1 MYAMKPICLCSIV
14 FSFASAFALE
24 PEVRNFRAPVQT
36 PREVVEGFV
45 WVEAEGF
52 SDYGNWRLDTQF
64 VHKMGSGYLLAAG
77 VLKPI
82 GSARTWFDIPSP
94 GKWTVWSRT
103 KDWLPE
109 WHPGTF
115 RVSVNGQPGET
126 LGDSG
131 QEGWRWERAG
141 CWELDKGPAEVS
153 LDDLSGAFARCD
165 ALLFTRDGGYVPPD
179 GDAECAA
186 ARARF
191 TGTDPRVADGGEYE
205 FVVVGAGPGGISAA
219 IAAARHGA
227 RVLLVHDRPVLGGNA
242 SSEIG
247 VPTDGAAISH
257 MNAREGGICEEAN
270 LARVGGEKSFSDV
283 FRQMT
288 EELPN
293 LTVRGNSRVERVEK
307 SGDTITSV
315 LAHDTLT
322 GAWTRYRGK
331 LFLDGTGDGWIG
343 YFADAELL
351 HGREARSEYG
361 EYPAPEKGDALLM
374 SGCLMG
380 GNYLGYSF
388 HSSGRGNVPFVVP
401 EWARV
406 LPPDFD
412 RWTTNGKSQW
422 WVEHGGRFDELS
434 DPERAR
440 DELVRINLAYWGW
453 LKNEWKFKDRLAD
466 QELCEMPHMN
476 GRREGYRIR
485 GDYLLTGNDCLEGR
499 MFDDRISYG
508 GWPLDRHD
516 PLGIDNPTGN
526 GYCDIHPDVP
536 IYSIPFRILYSRNV
550 PNLMM
555 AGRNVSATHVALG
568 TVRVESTIMTMGQAA
583 GTAAA
588 FMIVKKLLPREY
600 GADGANIRELQQTLL
615 KDDQYIPGLANNDE
629 SDLARKA
636 RVAATSVSKEL
647 VTSRTRSPLF
657 GLSEDRVELDG
668 PRATCWPVGYISRI
682 AAFECMLESTSDRP
696 VGVRADVFSAADI
709 SGEKD
714 TMKLVGTAEAVVP
727 EGHRGPVRFEPEEDI
742 CVAGPYVWVRLSAA
756 EQVWWRMMGDGREC
770 GLARS
775 FGKDGFE
782 TVEKGRG
789 FSFTPES
796 GDRKPIET
804 KPEYVI
810 DGVSRQVD
818 SCTHCWISDPN
829 LVLPQSLTLT
839 LPSSVIVSE
848 IRLTFDSDLN
858 PLHPAAH
865 PSTLV
870 RSYIVEGEAESGA
883 RVLLADVS
891 ENIQRHRVHAFR
903 AQAVKA
909 VMVTVRSTWGDPSA
923 RVFEVR
929 LY

>member
-1 MYAMKPICLCSIV
+1 
-14 FSFASAFALE
+14 
-24 PEVRNFRAPVQT
+24 
-36 PREVVEGFV
+36 
-45 WVEAEGF
+45 
-52 SDYGNWRLDTQF
+52 
-64 VHKMGSGYLLAAG
+64 
-77 VLKPI
+77 
-82 GSARTWFDIPSP
+82 
-94 GKWTVWSRT
+94 
-103 KDWLPE
+103 
-109 WHPGTF
+109 
-115 RVSVNGQPGET
+115 
-126 LGDSG
+126 
-131 QEGWRWERAG
+131 
-141 CWELDKGPAEVS
+141 
-153 LDDLSGAFARCD
+153 
-165 ALLFTRDGGYVPPD
+165 
-179 GDAECAA
+179 
-186 ARARF
+186 
-191 TGTDPRVADGGEYE
+191 
-205 FVVVGAGPGGISAA
+205 
-219 IAAARHGA
+219 
-227 RVLLVHDRPVLGGNA
+227 
-242 SSEIG
+242 
-247 VPTDGAAISH
+247 
-257 MNAREGGICEEAN
+257 
-270 LARVGGEKSFSDV
+270 
-283 FRQMT
+283 
-288 EELPN
+288 
-293 LTVRGNSRVERVEK
+293 
-307 SGDTITSV
+307 
-315 LAHDTLT
+315 
-322 GAWTRYRGK
+322 
-331 LFLDGTGDGWIG
+331 
-343 YFADAELL
+343 
-351 HGREARSEYG
+351 
-361 EYPAPEKGDALLM
+361 
-374 SGCLMG
+374 
-380 GNYLGYSF
+380 
-388 HSSGRGNVPFVVP
+388 
-401 EWARV
+401 
-406 LPPDFD
+406 
-412 RWTTNGKSQW
+412 
-422 WVEHGGRFDELS
+422 
-434 DPERAR
+434 
-440 DELVRINLAYWGW
+440 
-453 LKNEWKFKDRLAD
+453 
-466 QELCEMPHMN
+466 MPHMN

>member
-1 MYAMKPICLCSIV
+1 MKTTYICSAACLL
-14 FSFASAFALE
+14 FASAFALE

-82 GSARTWFDIPSP
+82 GSARTRFDIPSP
-94 GKWTVWSRT
+94 GKWTVWART

-109 WHPGTF
+109 WHPGTL
-115 RVSVNGQPGET
+115 RVSVNGVPGEI

-131 QEGWRWERAG
+131 RDGWRWERAG
-141 CWELDKGPAEVS
+141 CWELDKGPTEVS

-165 ALLFTRDGGYVPPD
+165 ALLFTRDDGYVPPD
-179 GDAECAA
+179 DDAECAA

-191 TGTDPRVADGGEYE
+191 TGAYSRIADGGDYE
-205 FVVVGAGPGGISAA
+205 FVVVGAGPGGMSAA

-242 SSEIG
+242 SSEID
-247 VPTDGAAISH
+247 VPTGGAAISH
-257 MNAREGGICEEAN
+257 FNAREGGICEEAN
-270 LARVGGEKSFSDV
+270 LTRYGKGTTYSSV
-283 FRQMT
+283 FRQMA

-293 LTVRGNSRVERVEK
+293 LTVRGNARVERVEK
-307 SGDTITSV
+307 SGDTITAV
-315 LAHDTLT
+315 IAHDTLT

-343 YFADAELL
+343 YFAGAELL
-351 HGREARSEYG
+351 HGRESRGEYG
-361 EYPAPEKGDALLM
+361 EYPAPEKGNALLM

-380 GNYLGYSF
+380 GYLGYRYRT
-388 HSSGRGNVPFVVP
+388 SGRGNVPFIVP

-406 LPPDFD
+406 LPSGFD
-412 RWTTNGKSQW
+412 RWTTNGRSQW
-422 WVEHGGRFDELS
+422 WVEHGGRFDELA

-453 LKNEWKFKDRLAD
+453 LKNKWKFKDRLAD
-466 QELCEMPHMN
+466 QELYEMPHMN

-550 PNLMM
+550 SNLMM
-555 AGRNVSATHVALG
+555 AGRNVSVTHVALG
-568 TVRVESTIMTMGQAA
+568 SIRIEATIMTMGQAA

-588 FMIVKKLLPREY
+588 FMIRKNLRPREY
-600 GADGANIRELQQTLL
+600 GADGANIHELQQTLL
-615 KDDQYIPGLANNDE
+615 KDDQYIPGVASEDAD
-629 SDLARKA
+629 DLARHA
-636 RVAATSVSKEL
+636 TVTATSVSSETVVSMPRPTIL
-647 VTSRTRSPLF
+647 
-657 GLSEDRVELDG
+657 GLSEDRVEIDV
-668 PRATCWPVGYISRI
+668 PRASCWPVGDVHRIS
-682 AAFECMLESTSDRP
+682 AFKCMLESTSDKP
-696 VGVRADVFSAADI
+696 VEVRADVFSATD
-709 SGEKD
+709 SGGDRE
-714 TMKLVGTAEAVVP
+714 TMKLVGTASAVVP
-727 EGHRGPVRFEPEEDI
+727 PGNRSPVRFVPPEGILVLEPF
-742 CVAGPYVWVRLSAA
+742 VWVRLAAA
-756 EQVWWRMMGDGREC
+756 EQVYWRMMDEGREC
-770 GLARS
+770 GLARA

-782 TVEKGRG
+782 VVEKGRG
-789 FSFTPES
+789 LSFAPEN
-796 GDRKPIET
+796 GDRKPVDT

-810 DGVSRQVD
+810 DGVSRPVG
-818 SCTHCWISDPN
+818 SCTHGWISNPN
-829 LVLPQSLTLT
+829 EPLPQTLT
-839 LPSSVIVSE
+839 LNLPSSETVREV
-848 IRLTFDSDLN
+848 RLTFDTDLN
-858 PLHPAAH
+858 PVRPVAH
-865 PSTLV
+865 PPTLA
-870 RSYIVEGEAESGA
+870 RDYRVEGLSESGSWT
-883 RVLLADVS
+883 VLVECSD
-891 ENIQRHRVHAFR
+891 NMQRHRVHA
-903 AQAVKA
+903 VKPKVLKA
-909 VMVTVRSTWGDPSA
+909 VRISVLRTWGNPSA
-923 RVFEVR
+923 RIFEVR
-929 LY
+929 IY